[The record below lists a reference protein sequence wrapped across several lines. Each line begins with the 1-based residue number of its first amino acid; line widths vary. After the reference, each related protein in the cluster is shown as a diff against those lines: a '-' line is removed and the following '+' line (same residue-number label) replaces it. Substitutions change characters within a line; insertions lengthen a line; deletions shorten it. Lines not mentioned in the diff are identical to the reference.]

1 MQSELGRLG
10 VEPAV
15 LNGAHKTRIIIG
27 EPDVDFLCE
36 ECIHGLV
43 DSCHQTG
50 LLQIRCKHLECHLRV
65 AADGCPTGS
74 AVILQEKL
82 KGRVLICL
90 LRMLGQRL
98 QRLRNRPSRAGG
110 LSLGCL
116 KTRFICWR
124 SARHRWH

>member
-36 ECIHGLV
+36 ECIQWSST
-43 DSCHQTG
+43 SCHLKG
-50 LLQIRCKHLECHLRV
+50 LLQIKCKHLECHLRV
-65 AADGCPTGS
+65 AADECPTGS

-82 KGRVLICL
+82 EGRSFLSAPDVGSGIATTSK
-90 LRMLGQRL
+90 
-98 QRLRNRPSRAGG
+98 PTESRRS
-110 LSLGCL
+110 LNLGCL
-116 KTRFICWR
+116 KSRFIGWR
-124 SARHRWH
+124 PARRRWH